1 MKAPTL
7 APLTSFILKL
17 VGIVL
22 ILDYLIDLVVYLL
35 AANFQ
40 NNQWVVTLTTQLV
53 DRGVIPLIGLGA
65 LFTGFWVEGTSNSTE
80 GSSRG
85 LKLAALWLSSVLGL
99 AFLLIVPLHVNATR
113 LAAEDQIK
121 QVDQQV
127 SQLES
132 QVNTQ
137 LNAQL
142 QQARGQLDAQLSKL
156 DQAIKSGQ
164 LQGNELAQAKQQQ
177 EQYEKLKTDPKALEA
192 QVAPSRDKA
201 LKQIRDR
208 KQELVDQTNR
218 GAMQTGMRIGLNSL
232 LLAIAYAIV
241 GWIGLRQMLNPQEP
255 RS

>member
-1 MKAPTL
+1 MKALSL

-22 ILDYLIDLVVYLL
+22 ILDYLIDLVVYLT

-65 LFTGFWVEGTSNSTE
+65 LFAGFWVERSSNPADIS
-80 GSSRG
+80 GGGSRG

-99 AFLLIVPLHVNATR
+99 LFLLIVPLHVNATR

-121 QVDQQV
+121 QVDQQA
-127 SQLES
+127 SQAEG
-132 QVNTQ
+132 Q
-137 LNAQL
+137 LNAQV
-142 QQARGQLDAQLSKL
+142 QQVKGQLDAQLSKL

-164 LQGNELAQAKQQQ
+164 LQGNELTQAKQQQ
-177 EQYEKLKTDPKALEA
+177 QQYEKLKTDPKALEA
-192 QVAPSRDKA
+192 QIAPSRDQT

-218 GAMQTGMRIGLNSL
+218 SAMQTGMRIGLNSL
-232 LLAIAYAIV
+232 LLAIGYAII
-241 GWIGLRQMLNPQEP
+241 GWTGLRQMLNSQEP